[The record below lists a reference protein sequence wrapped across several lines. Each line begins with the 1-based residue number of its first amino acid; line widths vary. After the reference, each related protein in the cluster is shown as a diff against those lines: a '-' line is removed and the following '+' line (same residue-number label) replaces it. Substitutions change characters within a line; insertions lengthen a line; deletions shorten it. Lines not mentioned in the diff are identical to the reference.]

1 MAGASSSASKLPPP
15 STGKLL
21 TVLSIDGGGI
31 RGLIPAVALQFLEEE
46 LQRIEGDKS
55 VRIAEY
61 FDVISGTSTGGLIA
75 AMLTA
80 PNDDKINNRPKY
92 TAERITNFYR
102 DEGQQIFPPNT
113 PDPPIWKIG
122 PKHDGEYLHSRL
134 KQELGSIRLAH
145 AFTKV
150 VIPTFDIM
158 RISPTIFSS
167 YKVEQAQ
174 YKYLN
179 ALLSDICI
187 ATSAAPTIL
196 PAYHFEVETD
206 NTLTEFDMID
216 GGLSAGNPTLVA
228 LSEIGQERDKNPEL
242 YPMMASSDDYSN
254 VLVVSLGCGVQAAS
268 HRPGFSATTVNGW
281 TLTQWARLLN
291 GRRPLTEF
299 SYDGAMD
306 TMDYYIFSVF
316 KAHNAQNNYLR
327 VQADNLTPQ
336 MAIMDNTD
344 SRNLENLVICANQML
359 DAQVKRVN
367 PVTFELEPIGDEKN
381 TYRKALT
388 RVAETL
394 IAEKKARIG
403 VFASKN

>member
-1 MAGASSSASKLPPP
+1 MAGASSVSKLPPP

-31 RGLIPAVALQFLEEE
+31 RGLIPAVALQYLEEE
-46 LQRIEGDKS
+46 LQRIEGDKN

-61 FDVISGTSTGGLIA
+61 FDVISGTSTGGLIT

-80 PNDDKINNRPKY
+80 PTDDIVNPRPKY
-92 TAERITNFYR
+92 TTERIVSFYV
-102 DEGQQIFPPNT
+102 DEGEQIFPTKN
-113 PDPPIWKIG
+113 DPPIWQQG
-122 PKHDGEYLHSRL
+122 PKHNGEYLQRRL
-134 KQELGSIRLAH
+134 KEELGSIRLDQT
-145 AFTKV
+145 FTKV

-179 ALLSDICI
+179 ALLADICI

-196 PAYHFEVETD
+196 PAYHFTVETD
-206 NTLTEFDMID
+206 NTVTEFDMID

-228 LSEIGQERDKNPEL
+228 LSEIGQERDKHPEL

-254 VLVVSLGCGVQAAS
+254 VLVVSFGCGVQDAS
-268 HRPGFSATTVNGW
+268 LRPGFSADTVNGW
-281 TLTQWARLLN
+281 TVTQWARLLV
-291 GRRPLTEF
+291 GDRRPLTEF

-306 TMDYYIFSVF
+306 TMDYYIYSVF
-316 KAHNAQNNYLR
+316 KAHDAENNYLR
-327 VQADNLTPQ
+327 VQADDLTKD
-336 MAIMDNTD
+336 MAKMDNVD
-344 SRNLENLVICANQML
+344 EKNLQDLVACANRML

-381 TYRKALT
+381 TYKKALES
-388 RVAETL
+388 VARTL
-394 IAEKKARIG
+394 VAEKKARLA
-403 VFASKN
+403 VLASKN